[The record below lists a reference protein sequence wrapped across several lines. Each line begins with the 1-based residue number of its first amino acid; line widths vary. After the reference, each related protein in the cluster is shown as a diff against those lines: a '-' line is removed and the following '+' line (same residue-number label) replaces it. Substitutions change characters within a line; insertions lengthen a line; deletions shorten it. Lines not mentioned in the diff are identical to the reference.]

1 MAKNGYI
8 DAEALRMS
16 PSRRLMGEENYAV
29 WKKDMMT
36 IVTASGLDKFLVE
49 DPTKPKEIENDK
61 NATDEEVRAWRLWKM
76 GDAKTRLELSHN
88 MTSGTWELIQFE
100 ETALNCWTALETH
113 YEWKSNSA
121 KFKAV
126 SDFVGMKFDHYP
138 SLDKFIAA
146 FRRATERLNDLDIAP
161 PKDWYSFVF
170 ISCLSNAFPTWA
182 DHRLRQNRRAENMPS
197 LHALIADIMHEKS
210 LRNS

>member
-8 DAEALRMS
+8 DVEALRMS

-88 MTSGTWELIQFE
+88 MTPGNWELIQFE
-100 ETALNCWTALETH
+100 ETALNCWTALETL
-113 YEWKSNSA
+113 YESKSNPA
-121 KFKAV
+121 KFRAI
-126 SDFVGMKFDHYP
+126 SDFVEMKFEHYP

-146 FRRATERLNDLDIAP
+146 FRRATARLNGLDIAP
-161 PKDWYSFVF
+161 PHSWYSFIF
-170 ISCLSNAFPTWA
+170 ISCLSEAFPTWA
-182 DHRLRQNRRAENMPS
+182 DRQLGENRRGANIPS
-197 LHALIADIMHEKS
+197 LDSLIADVMLEKKP
-210 LRNS
+210 RD